1 MDTEPAPPDG
11 RTAVDPVCE
20 MTVDPANAPRSRAHG
35 RDFFFC
41 CEACRVKFDANPA
54 RYLAGGAAPPAV
66 PGAAYVCPMD
76 AEVLEHAPGPCPVC
90 GMALEPRLATPGDGE
105 SPELAAMSK
114 RFWVCLALALPVV
127 VLDMLGRGRPLVDL
141 ALASPVVL
149 WGGAPFFA
157 RAWTSVVRRS
167 PNMFTLVALG
177 SGAAFLYSVVAT
189 LAPRAF
195 PPSMRDAGGA
205 VATYFEASAVIVVL
219 VLLGQVLELR
229 ARLRTGDALRALLVL
244 APKSARRVRDTG
256 EEEDVDVAVLAR
268 GNRIRIR
275 PGERIAVDG
284 RVVEGSSACDESM
297 VSGESMPVPRTIG
310 DRVIGG
316 TVNVGSPLLVE
327 VVQTGE
333 GTLLAQIGRMVA
345 DAQRSR
351 APIQALVDRV
361 SRVFVPA
368 VVATAAVTFGV
379 WMVAGPEPRI
389 AHALVNAV
397 AVVIIACPCA
407 LGLATPMSV
416 MVGVGRGAMAGVLVK
431 NAEALDRL
439 EAVDTLL
446 LDKTGTLTVGRPE
459 VVHVATFGAWTRG
472 EVLGAAAALE
482 VKSEHPLAAAIVRA
496 RGAGTPA
503 KKGEGG
509 RDENRGGGDRS
520 RRRRA
525 SGSGKRQ
532 APRAS
537 RRERDGDGQSLAWR
551 REGETLVHV
560 VLGKE
565 HAATLGVADPPKET
579 SREAVALLRAAGL
592 RVIMLTGDHDVTARA
607 VAALVGIDDVRSGV
621 SPAEKADVVRTLR
634 AAGHKVAVAGD
645 GVNDAPALAE
655 ADVGIAMGTGTD
667 VAIEAAGITLVRGDL
682 RGILRARRLSVAT
695 MRNIRQNSRSL
706 RLQPARRTVAAG
718 ALYPVFGVLLSPMI
732 AAAAMSLSSVSV
744 VDERAPAAS
753 RARLT
758 RPRAPAAREGCKP
771 LRICLSCAA

>member
-268 GNRIRIR
+268 GDRIRIR

-503 KKGEGG
+503 KKGRGVETTPGEGATGLVDGVRVAVGNG
-509 RDENRGGGDRS
+509 RLLARLGVSVTETG
-520 RRRRA
+520 
-525 SGSGKRQ
+525 
-532 APRAS
+532 
-537 RRERDGDGQSLAWR
+537 ESLAWR

-645 GVNDAPALAE
+645 GVNDAPALAA

-695 MRNIRQNSRSL
+695 MRNIRQNLALSFGYNL
-706 RLQPARRTVAAG
+706 LAVPVAAG
-718 ALYPVFGVLLSPMI
+718 ALYPVFGVLLSPMV

-744 VDERAPAAS
+744 VTNALRL
-753 RARLT
+753 RHARV
-758 RPRAPAAREGCKP
+758 
-771 LRICLSCAA
+771 

>member
-20 MTVDPANAPRSRAHG
+20 MTVDPANAPRSRAQG

-41 CEACRVKFDANPA
+41 CEGCRVKFDANPA

-195 PPSMRDAGGA
+195 PSSMRDAGGA

-268 GNRIRIR
+268 GDRIRIR

-503 KKGEGG
+503 KKGRGVETTPGEGATGLVDGVRVAVGNG
-509 RDENRGGGDRS
+509 RLLARLGVSVTETG
-520 RRRRA
+520 
-525 SGSGKRQ
+525 
-532 APRAS
+532 
-537 RRERDGDGQSLAWR
+537 ESLAWR

-645 GVNDAPALAE
+645 GVNDAPALAA

-695 MRNIRQNSRSL
+695 MRNIRQNLALSFGYNL
-706 RLQPARRTVAAG
+706 LAVPVAAG
-718 ALYPVFGVLLSPMI
+718 ALYPVFGVLLSPMV

-744 VDERAPAAS
+744 VTNALRL
-753 RARLT
+753 RHARV
-758 RPRAPAAREGCKP
+758 
-771 LRICLSCAA
+771 

>member
-20 MTVDPANAPRSRAHG
+20 MTVDPANAPRSRAQG

-41 CEACRVKFDANPA
+41 CEGCRVKFDANPA

-268 GNRIRIR
+268 GDRIRIR

-503 KKGEGG
+503 KKGRGVETTPGEGATGLVDGVRVAVGNG
-509 RDENRGGGDRS
+509 RLLARLGVSVTETG
-520 RRRRA
+520 
-525 SGSGKRQ
+525 
-532 APRAS
+532 
-537 RRERDGDGQSLAWR
+537 ESLAWR

-645 GVNDAPALAE
+645 GVNDAPALAA

-695 MRNIRQNSRSL
+695 MRNIRQNLALSFGYNL
-706 RLQPARRTVAAG
+706 LAVPVAAG
-718 ALYPVFGVLLSPMI
+718 ALYPVFGVLLSPMV

-744 VDERAPAAS
+744 VTNALRL
-753 RARLT
+753 RHARV
-758 RPRAPAAREGCKP
+758 
-771 LRICLSCAA
+771 